1 MNPAPIPWI
10 GCGAGC
16 PPEITGDGRS
26 TIAQLAAALDR
37 SLPPGVSASTLAGL
51 SPDVIP
57 TKGERI
63 ALPGRRNL
71 SAGGGIE
78 RVSDHAP
85 APLAALA
92 VAATHALGL
101 RIGAVDLFD
110 LSSAGDFTDPVIIEM
125 NGNPGLRTLELA
137 GREDLIRKIWMSM
150 FEECLGSKGS

>member
-1 MNPAPIPWI
+1 MGNA
-10 GCGAGC
+10 C
-16 PPEITGDGRS
+16 ET
-26 TIAQLAAALDR
+26 
-37 SLPPGVSASTLAGL
+37 
-51 SPDVIP
+51 
-57 TKGERI
+57 
-63 ALPGRRNL
+63 
-71 SAGGGIE
+71 GGGIE